1 MSRTTDLEVA
11 RQKAEGCRRCELWRD
26 ATQTVFG
33 EGTVRARAMLVGEQP
48 GDAEDVQGRPFVG
61 PAGVLLRHVLEEVGL
76 REGELYLTNAVK
88 HFKWRPKGTRRIHDT
103 PNRSEIRACDLW
115 LRLELASVQPELLV
129 LLGGTAAQAFLG
141 RDARVTRLRGSVLEV
156 PEVEMPV
163 VVTLHPSAILRAGER
178 RHERRAELVDDLTL
192 VRERLAAP
200 SRRTAGR
207 DPDAFS
213 EQGARVSA
221 GQRQPDAKEAT
232 MPPRGVKK
240 GTKRARQYEHIKDSL
255 LDEGRSEGTA
265 EEIAARTVNK
275 ERARHGEAQ
284 TSSRL
289 SREDISSGRRG
300 GLRSHRKA
308 PRGRTRDQL
317 YEEAKDKNVKGR
329 SKMTKAQLARAVGR
343 G

>member
-1 MSRTTDLEVA
+1 
-11 RQKAEGCRRCELWRD
+11 
-26 ATQTVFG
+26 
-33 EGTVRARAMLVGEQP
+33 MLVGEQP
-48 GDAEDVQGRPFVG
+48 GDAEDEQGRPFVG
-61 PAGVLLRHVLEEVGL
+61 PAGVLLRSVFEEVGL
-76 REGELYLTNAVK
+76 PERELYVTNAVK

-103 PNRSEIRACDLW
+103 PSWSEIRACDVW
-115 LRLELASVQPELLV
+115 LRIELAAVQPDLLV
-129 LLGGTAAQAFLG
+129 LLGATAAQAILG
-141 RDARVTRLRGSVLEV
+141 RRARVTRLRGSVLEV

-163 VVTLHPSAILRAGER
+163 VVTLHPSAVLRAGER
-178 RHERRAELVDDLTL
+178 RNERRAELVDDLTL
-192 VRERLAAP
+192 VRERLGARLDARP
-200 SRRTAGR
+200 PCDAE
-207 DPDAFS
+207 AFS
-213 EQGARVSA
+213 APASRVSA
-221 GQRQPDAKEAT
+221 SAESTVAAEREPI

-255 LDEGRSEGTA
+255 LDEGRSEDTA

-317 YEEAKDKNVKGR
+317 YEEAKAKNVRGR